1 MVRHLAVACDF
12 DDVDRE
18 RFIQKVVE
26 HAMDRFSETEI
37 ALLTRLRA
45 LKAKPEMAI
54 NLFDIGVPLS
64 ADGFSQDEM
73 MAVLQALEQE
83 KVIAFGPGNR
93 ISILR
98 ELPEG

>member
-1 MVRHLAVACDF
+1 
-12 DDVDRE
+12 
-18 RFIQKVVE
+18 
-26 HAMDRFSETEI
+26 MDRFSETEI

-54 NLFDIGVPLS
+54 NLIDLEAPLN
-64 ADGFSQDEM
+64 ADGFLEDEI
-73 MAVLQALEQE
+73 MAILQALEQE

-98 ELPEG
+98 KLPES